1 MSNKSNSFLGINF
14 TYIKND
20 IPAGVIVFLVAV
32 PLCLGIALAS
42 GAPLFSGII
51 AGMVGGVV
59 VGFISG
65 SRLGVSGPAA
75 GLAVIVADAIRQ
87 LGTNPQGEFSME
99 IGFPLFLSALV
110 VGGVVQII
118 LAFLRAGIIGYYF
131 PNSVIKGML
140 AAIGIIIVLKQI
152 PHALGH
158 DIIPDGFESFSQKD
172 GENTFTELWVA
183 LGDINPAAVIVTL
196 LSLFILV
203 LWEQKFM
210 KNIKLFQIVQGPLL
224 VVLVGILLS
233 NAFATSDTFILAQ
246 DEMVSLPIASE
257 EGGFLQLFT
266 TPDWSQI
273 FSWNIIVIGITIAIV
288 ASLET
293 LLCVEAT
300 DKLDPNKNVTPTNR
314 ELIAQGAG
322 NIVSGLIGGLPI
334 TQVIVRSSANIQSG
348 GRTKISAI
356 FHGFLILLTVTFIP
370 QVMNMIPLSSLAAIL
385 FLVGYKLTT
394 PTLFKTMADKGWE
407 QFVPFLITILSIV
420 FTDLLTGIGIGLAV
434 ALFLVLRKNFNTPFS
449 FKKEQKEGEP
459 ITIKLSE
466 NVTFLNKAGIM
477 QALNAIPKGSKVFVD
492 GKSSEYIHPDVLE
505 IIEDFAIHAK
515 QIDIDLTVE
524 LPVVDEKDEKD
535 KNDTIKL
542 FKSKVRSEDHKEDSY
557 IKTVFNS

>member
-1 MSNKSNSFLGINF
+1 MAHQSNSFLGINF
-14 TYIKND
+14 THIKND

-51 AGMVGGVV
+51 AGMVGGIL

-87 LGTNPQGEFSME
+87 LGTNPAGGFNME
-99 IGFPLFLSALV
+99 IGFPLFLSAVV
-110 VGGVVQII
+110 VGGIFQII

-158 DIIPDGFESFSQKD
+158 DIIPDGFESFLQKD
-172 GENTFTELWVA
+172 GENTFTELWVTM
-183 LGDINPAAVIVTL
+183 GDINPAAVIITL
-196 LSLFILV
+196 LSLFILI

-210 KNIKLFQIVQGPLL
+210 KNIKLFQLIQGPLV

-233 NAFATSDTFILAQ
+233 NVFSSNEIFILHH
-246 DEMVSLPIASE
+246 DEMVNLPIASE

-266 TPDWSQI
+266 TPDWSQV
-273 FSWNIIVIGITIAIV
+273 FSWNIILIGVTIAIV

-300 DKLDPNKNVTPTNR
+300 DKLDPHKHVTPTNR

-356 FHGFLILLTVTFIP
+356 FHGLLVLLTVTFIP
-370 QVMNMIPLSSLAAIL
+370 HVMNMIPLSSLAAIL
-385 FLVGYKLTT
+385 FLVGYKLAT
-394 PTLFKTMADKGWE
+394 PALFKTMASKGWE
-407 QFVPFLITILSIV
+407 QFVPFMITIVGIV
-420 FTDLLTGIGIGLAV
+420 FTDLLMGIGIGLAV
-434 ALFLVLRKNFNTPFS
+434 ALFLILRKNFNTPFS
-449 FKKEQKEGEP
+449 FKKEEISGEL

-477 QALNAIPKGSKVFVD
+477 QALNAVPPGSKVFVD
-492 GKSSEYIHPDVLE
+492 GKSSEYIHLDVLE
-505 IIEDFAIHAK
+505 IIDDFAVYAK
-515 QIDIDLTVE
+515 QVHIDLTVA
-524 LPVVDEKDEKD
+524 LPEKLNKPDT
-535 KNDTIKL
+535 DTIKL
-542 FKSKVRSEDHKEDSY
+542 FKSKVRSNDHKEDSY
-557 IKTVFNS
+557 FKSVFNS